1 MKARNASNARKLKV
15 DASRYPLED
24 DGNYLWRQPA
34 PLRSL
39 YILMEHDFG
48 HFRVRNGVKMKCR
61 HEEHVEIKVQLD
73 FPR

>member
-1 MKARNASNARKLKV
+1 
-15 DASRYPLED
+15 
-24 DGNYLWRQPA
+24 
-34 PLRSL
+34 
-39 YILMEHDFG
+39 MEHDFG